1 MKLLKLFF
9 VAMVVTGIYT
19 SCSSQNSAD
28 QNKEAPVSEDEVT
41 VYYSHF
47 KRRCV
52 TCVAVENIS
61 KEAIAELYS
70 DTVSFKAINLDE
82 PGGKEEGERMGISGQ
97 SLLIIKG
104 DTKIDLTAEGFMN
117 AVTKPEEL
125 KKILQEKIDPLIR

>member
-9 VAMVVTGIYT
+9 VALIVTGIHA

-28 QNKEAPVSEDEVT
+28 QNKETSVSEDEVT

-52 TCVAVENIS
+52 TCVAVENVS
-61 KEAIAELYS
+61 KEAVAELYNGA
-70 DTVSFKAINLDE
+70 VSFKTINLDE
-82 PGGKEEGERMGISGQ
+82 PAGKEEGERLGISGQ

-104 DTKIDLTAEGFMN
+104 DTKTDLTAEGFMN

-125 KKILQEKIDPLIR
+125 KKILQEKIDPMIR